1 MERITF
7 ERIPKGMV
15 ESLMKTESYI
25 KETSLEF
32 DLLELIRLRV
42 SQINKCAYCIDM
54 HYKEL
59 KQSGETELRLSTL
72 SVWQETPFFT
82 EKEKATL
89 LFAESLTI
97 INQSEITDSM
107 YKSLTSFYD
116 DETICNLIL
125 IVAQINSWNRIVRT
139 LKFIPGN
146 YIVQ

>member
-15 ESLMKTESYI
+15 ESLIKTENYI

-32 DLLELIRLRV
+32 GLLELIRLRV

-82 EKEKATL
+82 EKEKAIL

-97 INQSEITDSM
+97 INQSEITDVM

-125 IVAQINSWNRIVRT
+125 VVAQINSWNRIVRT

-146 YIVQ
+146 YIAK

>member
-15 ESLMKTESYI
+15 ESLIKTENYI

-32 DLLELIRLRV
+32 GLLELIRLRV

-97 INQSEITDSM
+97 INQSEITDAM
-107 YKSLTSFYD
+107 YKSLNSFYD

-125 IVAQINSWNRIVRT
+125 VVAQINSWNRIVRT

-146 YIVQ
+146 YIAK

>member
-32 DLLELIRLRV
+32 GLLELIRLRV